1 MITRRMT
8 SYKPTILEA
17 RPLNRADLA
26 CLPNQRQDV
35 GIVAKLRS
43 HHHRIARMDGAGVK
57 DADICEI
64 CAISHN
70 RLHTLRKSP
79 AYQELVAQ
87 YRKTVDQAFAQE
99 QDEFARAAMSNMVR
113 AELQIEDHFDESE
126 ANGELIPLKTLLSVT
141 ADRADRFGYPK
152 GTIVAKVNTG
162 AQLEAA
168 MRRSGRTITVDAK
181 GSPSALASRGD
192 GEVLGRSSSSPQ
204 PLARVSRR
212 GF

>member
-1 MITRRMT
+1 MLTRQRVPL
-8 SYKPTILEA
+8 KPTVLEA

-26 CLPNQRQDV
+26 RLPQKREDNGV
-35 GIVAKLRS
+35 VAKLRS

-57 DADICEI
+57 NEDICDI
-64 CAISHN
+64 CAISHQ
-70 RLHTLRKSP
+70 RLYTLRLSP

-87 YRKTVDQAFAQE
+87 YRKVADQAFAGA
-99 QDEFARAAMSNMVR
+99 QDEFARAAMSNMIR
-113 AELQIEDHFDESE
+113 AELQIEDHFDEAE
-126 ANGELIPLKTLLSVT
+126 ASGELIPLKTLLSVT

-181 GSPSALASRGD
+181 GSPALAPREG
-192 GEVLGRSSSSPQ
+192 GSSISPSPSQ